1 MPRGCPAAPGSAR
14 LCGVSRSAGWARSR
28 ARYPLGAGER
38 AGAGFF
44 GLRTSRANKTRGRAV
59 APSRPHSYC
68 WGGWGGRG
76 AEQPRRPAQMEPS
89 SGSRDARPAVTP
101 VAAVLPAGGSGER
114 LGGAT
119 PKQFCAVQG
128 RPLVSY
134 TVRAMERISWI
145 SNIIVVVSP
154 EKIEIMKSIIEKYD
168 HRRVM
173 IVKGG
178 VTRHRSI
185 FNGLKVFAENEF
197 SNHLLQKPEVVI
209 IHDAV
214 RPFVEE
220 DILSKV
226 VMAAKEHGAAG
237 AIRPLVST
245 VIASAADG
253 CLDHSLERARYRA
266 SEMPQAFLFDLIYE
280 AYQQCTDYDLDY
292 GTECLH
298 LALKY
303 CKTNAKLVEGTTDL
317 WKVTY
322 KRDLY
327 AAESII
333 KDNLSQQLC
342 VITDV
347 KEAVA
352 QVGFLLHESL
362 KSQIKVEAISIALSK
377 NDSHLQ
383 NIFSGQCYNFVC
395 VTDKKYAIQE
405 TQQLVDMLE
414 KSNIPL
420 LYPVVLILVHLDISE
435 NISFSI
441 GMEELTRIKK
451 FAREV
456 KKQNILV
463 YGLLIQYKDHLLL
476 QETVNSA
483 AALIMALI
491 KDRNPELIGQLLVA

>member
-1 MPRGCPAAPGSAR
+1 
-14 LCGVSRSAGWARSR
+14 
-28 ARYPLGAGER
+28 
-38 AGAGFF
+38 
-44 GLRTSRANKTRGRAV
+44 
-59 APSRPHSYC
+59 
-68 WGGWGGRG
+68 
-76 AEQPRRPAQMEPS
+76 MEPS
-89 SGSRDARPAVTP
+89 PGCRDARPAVTP

-145 SNIIVVVSP
+145 ADIIVVVSP
-154 EKIEIMKSIIEKYD
+154 ENIEIMKSIIERYGHK
-168 HRRVM
+168 RVT

-178 VTRHRSI
+178 ITRHRSI

-266 SEMPQAFLFDLIYE
+266 SEMPQAFLFDIIYE
-280 AYQQCTDYDLDY
+280 AYRQCTDYDLDY

-303 CKTNAKLVEGTTDL
+303 CKTNAKLVEGTADL

-333 KDNLSQQLC
+333 KDNLSQEVC

-347 KEAVA
+347 REAVA
-352 QVGFLLHESL
+352 QVGFLLHECL
-362 KSQIKVEAISIALSK
+362 KSQIK
-377 NDSHLQ
+377 
-383 NIFSGQCYNFVC
+383 G
-395 VTDKKYAIQE
+395 KKYAIQE

-456 KKQNILV
+456 KKKNILV

>member
-1 MPRGCPAAPGSAR
+1 
-14 LCGVSRSAGWARSR
+14 
-28 ARYPLGAGER
+28 
-38 AGAGFF
+38 
-44 GLRTSRANKTRGRAV
+44 
-59 APSRPHSYC
+59 
-68 WGGWGGRG
+68 
-76 AEQPRRPAQMEPS
+76 MEPS
-89 SGSRDARPAVTP
+89 SGSRGAGPAVMP

-154 EKIEIMKSIIEKYD
+154 ENIETMKSIVEKYG
-168 HRRVM
+168 HKRVM

-178 VTRHRSI
+178 ITRHRSI
-185 FNGLKVFAENEF
+185 FNGLKVFSENEF
-197 SNHLLQKPEVVI
+197 SNQLLQKPEVVI

-226 VMAAKEHGAAG
+226 VIAAKEHGAAG

-245 VIASAADG
+245 VIASTADG

-266 SEMPQAFLFDLIYE
+266 SEMPQAFLFDIIYE
-280 AYQQCTDYDLDY
+280 AYQQCTNYDLDY

-303 CKTNAKLVEGTTDL
+303 CKTNAKLVEGTADL

-322 KRDLY
+322 KRDLH
-327 AAESII
+327 AAESMI
-333 KDNLSQQLC
+333 KDNLSQQVC

-352 QVGFLLHESL
+352 QVGFRLHESL
-362 KSQIKVEAISIALSK
+362 KNQLK
-377 NDSHLQ
+377 
-383 NIFSGQCYNFVC
+383 
-395 VTDKKYAIQE
+395 DKKYAIQE
-405 TQQLVDMLE
+405 TQQLADMLE

-420 LYPVVLILVHLDISE
+420 LYPVVLISVHLDISE

-451 FAREV
+451 FAREM
-456 KKQNILV
+456 KKKNILV
-463 YGLLIQYKDHLLL
+463 YGLLIQDKDHLLL
-476 QETVNSA
+476 QDTVNSA

-491 KDRNPELIGQLLVA
+491 KDRNAELIGQLLVA

>member
-1 MPRGCPAAPGSAR
+1 MDPGTGSRGVSPAAMA
-14 LCGVSRSAGWARSR
+14 
-28 ARYPLGAGER
+28 
-38 AGAGFF
+38 
-44 GLRTSRANKTRGRAV
+44 
-59 APSRPHSYC
+59 
-68 WGGWGGRG
+68 
-76 AEQPRRPAQMEPS
+76 
-89 SGSRDARPAVTP
+89 

-128 RPLVSY
+128 RPLVSFA
-134 TVRAMERISWI
+134 VRAMERINWI
-145 SNIIVVVSP
+145 SDIIVVVSP
-154 EKIEIMKSIIEKYD
+154 ENVETMKSIIEKYG
-168 HRRVM
+168 HKRVT

-178 VTRHRSI
+178 ITRHRSI
-185 FNGLKVFAENEF
+185 FNGLKVFAENQF
-197 SNHLLQKPEVVI
+197 SNYLLQKPEVVI

-245 VIASAADG
+245 VIASAPDG
-253 CLDHSLERARYRA
+253 FLDHSLERAKYRA
-266 SEMPQAFLFDLIYE
+266 SEMPQAFLFDIIYQ

-303 CKTNAKLVEGTTDL
+303 CKTNAKLVEGTADL

-333 KDNLSQQLC
+333 KDSLSQQVC
-342 VITDV
+342 VIADV

-352 QVGFLLHESL
+352 QVGFRLHESL
-362 KSQIKVEAISIALSK
+362 KSQIEVEAISISLSK

-383 NIFSGQCYNFVC
+383 NDFSGECCNFVC
-395 VTDKKYAIQE
+395 INDKKYDIGE

-420 LYPVVLILVHLDISE
+420 LYPVVLILVHLDSSE
-435 NISFSI
+435 SVSFSI
-441 GMEELTRIKK
+441 GVEELTRIKK
-451 FAREV
+451 FASEV
-456 KKQNILV
+456 KKKNILV
-463 YGLLIQYKDHLLL
+463 YGLLIQYK
-476 QETVNSA
+476 
-483 AALIMALI
+483 
-491 KDRNPELIGQLLVA
+491 

>member
-1 MPRGCPAAPGSAR
+1 M
-14 LCGVSRSAGWARSR
+14 
-28 ARYPLGAGER
+28 
-38 AGAGFF
+38 
-44 GLRTSRANKTRGRAV
+44 KT
-59 APSRPHSYC
+59 
-68 WGGWGGRG
+68 
-76 AEQPRRPAQMEPS
+76 
-89 SGSRDARPAVTP
+89 
-101 VAAVLPAGGSGER
+101 
-114 LGGAT
+114 
-119 PKQFCAVQG
+119 
-128 RPLVSY
+128 
-134 TVRAMERISWI
+134 
-145 SNIIVVVSP
+145 
-154 EKIEIMKSIIEKYD
+154 IIEKYG
-168 HRRVM
+168 HKKVTV
-173 IVKGG
+173 VKGG
-178 VTRHRSI
+178 ITRHRSI

-197 SNHLLQKPEVVI
+197 SSHLLQKPEVVI

-220 DILSKV
+220 DIVAKV

-266 SEMPQAFLFDLIYE
+266 SEMPQAFLFDTIYE

-298 LALKY
+298 LVLKY

-333 KDNLSQQLC
+333 KDNLSQQVC
-342 VITDV
+342 VITNV
-347 KEAVA
+347 KETLT
-352 QVGFLLHESL
+352 QVGFLLPESL
-362 KSQIKVEAISIALSK
+362 KSQIKVEAISRSLSK

-383 NIFSGQCYNFVC
+383 NIISGQCYNFVC
-395 VTDKKYAIQE
+395 VNDKRCAIQE
-405 TQQLVDMLE
+405 IQELVDMLE

-420 LYPVVLILVHLDISE
+420 LYPVVLISVHLDISE
-435 NISFSI
+435 NNSFSV
-441 GMEELTRIKK
+441 GMEDLTMIKK
-451 FAREV
+451 FARET
-456 KKQNILV
+456 KKKNILV
-463 YGLLIQYKDHLLL
+463 YGLFIQCKDSLLL

-483 AALIMALI
+483 ASLIMALI

>member
-1 MPRGCPAAPGSAR
+1 
-14 LCGVSRSAGWARSR
+14 
-28 ARYPLGAGER
+28 
-38 AGAGFF
+38 
-44 GLRTSRANKTRGRAV
+44 
-59 APSRPHSYC
+59 
-68 WGGWGGRG
+68 
-76 AEQPRRPAQMEPS
+76 MEPG
-89 SGSRDARPAVTP
+89 SGSRDAGPAAKP

-134 TVRAMERISWI
+134 TVRAMERVSWI
-145 SNIIVVVSP
+145 SDIIVVVSP
-154 EKIEIMKSIIEKYD
+154 ENIETMKSIIEKYG
-168 HRRVM
+168 HKRVT

-178 VTRHRSI
+178 ITRHRSI
-185 FNGLKVFAENEF
+185 FNGLKVFAENQF
-197 SNHLLQKPEVVI
+197 SSHLLQKPEVVI

-220 DILSKV
+220 DILLKV

-237 AIRPLVST
+237 AICPLVST

-266 SEMPQAFLFDLIYE
+266 SEMPQAFLFDIIYQ
-280 AYQQCTDYDLDY
+280 AYQQCTDHDLDY

-303 CKTNAKLVEGTTDL
+303 CKTNAKLVEGTADL

-333 KDNLSQQLC
+333 KDNLSQQIC
-342 VITDV
+342 IITDV
-347 KEAVA
+347 KEAIV

-362 KSQIKVEAISIALSK
+362 KSQVKVEAISISQSK
-377 NDSHLQ
+377 YDSHLE
-383 NIFSGQCYNFVC
+383 NLFSGQCYNFVC
-395 VTDKKYAIQE
+395 INDKKYATEEI
-405 TQQLVDMLE
+405 QQLVDMLE

-420 LYPVVLILVHLDISE
+420 LYPVVLILVHLNISE

-441 GMEELTRIKK
+441 ELEELSRIKK

-456 KKQNILV
+456 KNKNILV
-463 YGLLIQYKDHLLL
+463 YGLLIQYK
-476 QETVNSA
+476 
-483 AALIMALI
+483 
-491 KDRNPELIGQLLVA
+491 

>member
-1 MPRGCPAAPGSAR
+1 
-14 LCGVSRSAGWARSR
+14 
-28 ARYPLGAGER
+28 
-38 AGAGFF
+38 
-44 GLRTSRANKTRGRAV
+44 
-59 APSRPHSYC
+59 
-68 WGGWGGRG
+68 
-76 AEQPRRPAQMEPS
+76 MEP
-89 SGSRDARPAVTP
+89 GGCDMGPAVKA

-134 TVRAMERISWI
+134 TVRAMERVSWI
-145 SNIIVVVSP
+145 SDIIVVVSP
-154 EKIEIMKSIIEKYD
+154 ENIETMKSIIKKYG
-168 HRRVM
+168 HQRVT
-173 IVKGG
+173 VAEGG
-178 VTRHRSI
+178 ITRHRSI
-185 FNGLKVFAENEF
+185 FNGLKLFSENEF
-197 SNHLLQKPEVVI
+197 SNCLLQKPEVVI

-220 DILSKV
+220 DILRKV
-226 VMAAKEHGAAG
+226 VMAAKEYGAAG

-266 SEMPQAFLFDLIYE
+266 SEMPQAFLFDVIYQ

-303 CKTNAKLVEGTTDL
+303 CKTNAKLVEGTADL

-333 KDNLSQQLC
+333 KDSLSQQIC
-342 VITDV
+342 IITDA
-347 KEAVA
+347 KEAVV

-362 KSQIKVEAISIALSK
+362 RSQIKVEAVSVSLSK
-377 NDSHLQ
+377 CDSHLQ
-383 NIFSGQCYNFVC
+383 NTFSGQCYNFVC
-395 VTDKKYAIQE
+395 INDNKYAIE
-405 TQQLVDMLE
+405 EIQQLVDMLE
-414 KSNIPL
+414 ESNVPL
-420 LYPVVLILVHLDISE
+420 LHPVILISVHLNSSE
-435 NISFSI
+435 NTSFSI
-441 GMEELTRIKK
+441 DLEELTRMKK

-456 KKQNILV
+456 KRKNILV
-463 YGLLIQYKDHLLL
+463 YGLLIQHKDNLPL

>member
-1 MPRGCPAAPGSAR
+1 
-14 LCGVSRSAGWARSR
+14 
-28 ARYPLGAGER
+28 
-38 AGAGFF
+38 
-44 GLRTSRANKTRGRAV
+44 
-59 APSRPHSYC
+59 
-68 WGGWGGRG
+68 
-76 AEQPRRPAQMEPS
+76 MEPS
-89 SGSRDARPAVTP
+89 SGSRDARPAGTL
-101 VAAVLPAGGSGER
+101 VAVVLPAGGSGER

-128 RPLVSY
+128 RPLISY

-145 SNIIVVVSP
+145 SDIIVVVSP
-154 EKIEIMKSIIEKYD
+154 ENVETMKSIIEKYS
-168 HRRVM
+168 HKRVTV
-173 IVKGG
+173 VKGG
-178 VTRHRSI
+178 ITRHRSI
-185 FNGLKVFAENEF
+185 FNGLKVFAESEL
-197 SNHLLQKPEVVI
+197 SNHLLQKPEIVI

-226 VMAAKEHGAAG
+226 VMAAKEYGAAG

-266 SEMPQAFLFDLIYE
+266 SEMPQAFLFDIIYK

-303 CKTNAKLVEGTTDL
+303 CETNAKLVEGPADL

-333 KDNLSQQLC
+333 KDNLSQEVC

-352 QVGFLLHESL
+352 QVGFHFHESL
-362 KSQIKVEAISIALSK
+362 KSQIKVEAFSVSLSK
-377 NDSHLQ
+377 IDSHLQ
-383 NIFSGQCYNFVC
+383 SIFSAQCYNFVC
-395 VTDKKYAIQE
+395 VNDKKYAIEE
-405 TQQLVDMLE
+405 TQHLVDMLE
-414 KSNIPL
+414 KSNTPL
-420 LYPVVLILVHLDISE
+420 LNPVVLILVQLDISE
-435 NISFSI
+435 KVSFNI

-456 KKQNILV
+456 KKKNILV
-463 YGLLIQYKDHLLL
+463 YGLLMQYK
-476 QETVNSA
+476 
-483 AALIMALI
+483 
-491 KDRNPELIGQLLVA
+491 

>member
-1 MPRGCPAAPGSAR
+1 MELGSPGAAPG
-14 LCGVSRSAGWARSR
+14 GVSVS
-28 ARYPLGAGER
+28 
-38 AGAGFF
+38 
-44 GLRTSRANKTRGRAV
+44 
-59 APSRPHSYC
+59 
-68 WGGWGGRG
+68 
-76 AEQPRRPAQMEPS
+76 
-89 SGSRDARPAVTP
+89 
-101 VAAVLPAGGSGER
+101 AVLPAGGSGER

-134 TVRAMERISWI
+134 AVRAMERISWI
-145 SNIIVVVSP
+145 SDVIVVVSP
-154 EKIEIMKSIIEKYD
+154 ENTETMKTIIEKYG
-168 HRRVM
+168 HKKVTV
-173 IVKGG
+173 VKGG
-178 VTRHRSI
+178 ITRHRSI

-197 SNHLLQKPEVVI
+197 SSHLLQKPEVVI

-220 DILSKV
+220 DIVAKV

-266 SEMPQAFLFDLIYE
+266 SEMPQAFLFDTIYE

-298 LALKY
+298 LVLKY
-303 CKTNAKLVEGTTDL
+303 CKTNAKLVEGTADL

-327 AAESII
+327 AADSII
-333 KDNLSQQLC
+333 KDNLSQQVC
-342 VITDV
+342 VITNV
-347 KEAVA
+347 KETLA
-352 QVGFLLHESL
+352 QVGFLLPESL
-362 KSQIKVEAISIALSK
+362 KSQIK
-377 NDSHLQ
+377 
-383 NIFSGQCYNFVC
+383 
-395 VTDKKYAIQE
+395 DKRCAIQE
-405 TQQLVDMLE
+405 IQELVDMLE

-420 LYPVVLILVHLDISE
+420 LYPVVLISLHLDISE
-435 NISFSI
+435 NNSFSI
-441 GMEELTRIKK
+441 GMEDLTMIKK
-451 FAREV
+451 FARET
-456 KKQNILV
+456 KKKNILV
-463 YGLLIQYKDHLLL
+463 YGLLIQCKDPLLL

>member
-1 MPRGCPAAPGSAR
+1 
-14 LCGVSRSAGWARSR
+14 
-28 ARYPLGAGER
+28 
-38 AGAGFF
+38 
-44 GLRTSRANKTRGRAV
+44 
-59 APSRPHSYC
+59 
-68 WGGWGGRG
+68 
-76 AEQPRRPAQMEPS
+76 MEPS
-89 SGSRDARPAVTP
+89 SGSRDAGPAVRP

-134 TVRAMERISWI
+134 TVRAMERIGWI
-145 SNIIVVVSP
+145 SDIIVVVSP
-154 EKIEIMKSIIEKYD
+154 ENVETMKSIIEKYG
-168 HRRVM
+168 HKRVTV
-173 IVKGG
+173 VKGG
-178 VTRHRSI
+178 ITRHRSI

-197 SNHLLQKPEVVI
+197 SDHLLQKPEVVI

-245 VIASAADG
+245 VIACAADG

-266 SEMPQAFLFDLIYE
+266 SEMPQAFLFDIIYE

-303 CKTNAKLVEGTTDL
+303 CKTNAKLIEGTADL

-322 KRDLY
+322 RRDLY

-333 KDNLSQQLC
+333 KDNLSQQVC

-347 KEAVA
+347 KEVVA
-352 QVGFLLHESL
+352 QVGSLLHESL
-362 KSQIKVEAISIALSK
+362 QSQIKVEAMSASLSK

-383 NIFSGQCYNFVC
+383 NILSGHCYNFVC
-395 VTDKKYAIQE
+395 VNDKKCAIQE
-405 TQQLVDMLE
+405 TQQLVDVLE

-420 LYPVVLILVHLDISE
+420 LYPVVLILVHLDVSE

-451 FAREV
+451 FAREL
-456 KKQNILV
+456 KKKNILV
-463 YGLLIQYKDHLLL
+463 YGLLIQYKDQLLL

>member
-1 MPRGCPAAPGSAR
+1 
-14 LCGVSRSAGWARSR
+14 
-28 ARYPLGAGER
+28 
-38 AGAGFF
+38 
-44 GLRTSRANKTRGRAV
+44 
-59 APSRPHSYC
+59 
-68 WGGWGGRG
+68 
-76 AEQPRRPAQMEPS
+76 MEPS
-89 SGSRDARPAVTP
+89 PGSRDARPGVAP

-145 SNIIVVVSP
+145 ADIIVVVSP
-154 EKIEIMKSIIEKYD
+154 ENIEIMKSIIERYGHK
-168 HRRVM
+168 RVT

-178 VTRHRSI
+178 ITRHRSI

-197 SNHLLQKPEVVI
+197 SNHLQKPEVVI

-266 SEMPQAFLFDLIYE
+266 SEMPQAFLFDIIYE

-303 CKTNAKLVEGTTDL
+303 CKTNAKLVEGTADL

-333 KDNLSQQLC
+333 KDNLSQQVC

-347 KEAVA
+347 NEAVA
-352 QVGFLLHESL
+352 QVGFLLHECL
-362 KSQIKVEAISIALSK
+362 KSQIK
-377 NDSHLQ
+377 
-383 NIFSGQCYNFVC
+383 
-395 VTDKKYAIQE
+395 
-405 TQQLVDMLE
+405 
-414 KSNIPL
+414 
-420 LYPVVLILVHLDISE
+420 VHLDISE

-456 KKQNILV
+456 KKKNILV
-463 YGLLIQYKDHLLL
+463 YGLLIQYKDNLLL

>member
-1 MPRGCPAAPGSAR
+1 MEPGS
-14 LCGVSRSAGWARSR
+14 GSG
-28 ARYPLGAGER
+28 GAG
-38 AGAGFF
+38 
-44 GLRTSRANKTRGRAV
+44 
-59 APSRPHSYC
+59 
-68 WGGWGGRG
+68 
-76 AEQPRRPAQMEPS
+76 
-89 SGSRDARPAVTP
+89 PAVTP

-114 LGGAT
+114 LGSAT

-145 SNIIVVVSP
+145 SKIIVVVSP
-154 EKIEIMKSIIEKYD
+154 ENIETMKSIIEKYG
-168 HRRVM
+168 HERVM
-173 IVKGG
+173 IVEGG
-178 VTRHRSI
+178 ITRHRSI

-226 VMAAKEHGAAG
+226 VLAAKEHGAAG

-266 SEMPQAFLFDLIYE
+266 SEMPQAFLFDVIYE

-303 CKTNAKLVEGTTDL
+303 CNTNAKLVEGTADL

-333 KDNLSQQLC
+333 KDNLSQQVC
-342 VITDV
+342 VITYV

-352 QVGFLLHESL
+352 QVGFLLHEYL
-362 KSQIKVEAISIALSK
+362 KSQIK
-377 NDSHLQ
+377 
-383 NIFSGQCYNFVC
+383 
-395 VTDKKYAIQE
+395 DKKYAIQE

-420 LYPVVLILVHLDISE
+420 LYPVVLISVHLGVSE

-456 KKQNILV
+456 KKKNILV

>member
-1 MPRGCPAAPGSAR
+1 
-14 LCGVSRSAGWARSR
+14 
-28 ARYPLGAGER
+28 
-38 AGAGFF
+38 
-44 GLRTSRANKTRGRAV
+44 
-59 APSRPHSYC
+59 
-68 WGGWGGRG
+68 
-76 AEQPRRPAQMEPS
+76 
-89 SGSRDARPAVTP
+89 
-101 VAAVLPAGGSGER
+101 
-114 LGGAT
+114 
-119 PKQFCAVQG
+119 
-128 RPLVSY
+128 
-134 TVRAMERISWI
+134 RIDWI

-154 EKIEIMKSIIEKYD
+154 ENIETMKSIIEKYG
-168 HRRVM
+168 HKRVM
-173 IVKGG
+173 VVQGG
-178 VTRHRSI
+178 ITRHRSI

-197 SNHLLQKPEVVI
+197 STHLLKKPEVVI

-220 DILSKV
+220 DILLKV

-253 CLDHSLERARYRA
+253 SLDHSLERARYRA
-266 SEMPQAFLFDLIYE
+266 SEMPQAFLFDIIYE

-303 CKTNAKLVEGTTDL
+303 CKTNAKLVEGPADL

-333 KDNLSQQLC
+333 KDNLSQQVC
-342 VITDV
+342 VITEV

-362 KSQIKVEAISIALSK
+362 KSQIKIEAVSTSLSK
-377 NDSHLQ
+377 NDNHLQ
-383 NIFSGQCYNFVC
+383 NILSGQCYNFVC
-395 VTDKKYAIQE
+395 VNDKNCATQE

-420 LYPVVLILVHLDISE
+420 LYPVVLILVHVDISE

-441 GMEELTRIKK
+441 GMEEVTMIKK

-456 KKQNILV
+456 KQKNILA
-463 YGLLIQYKDHLLL
+463 YGLLIQYK
-476 QETVNSA
+476 
-483 AALIMALI
+483 
-491 KDRNPELIGQLLVA
+491 

>member
-1 MPRGCPAAPGSAR
+1 RVG
-14 LCGVSRSAGWARSR
+14 
-28 ARYPLGAGER
+28 
-38 AGAGFF
+38 
-44 GLRTSRANKTRGRAV
+44 
-59 APSRPHSYC
+59 
-68 WGGWGGRG
+68 
-76 AEQPRRPAQMEPS
+76 
-89 SGSRDARPAVTP
+89 
-101 VAAVLPAGGSGER
+101 
-114 LGGAT
+114 
-119 PKQFCAVQG
+119 
-128 RPLVSY
+128 
-134 TVRAMERISWI
+134 WI

-154 EKIEIMKSIIEKYD
+154 ENTEKMKSIIEKYG
-168 HRRVM
+168 HKRVT

-178 VTRHRSI
+178 RTRHRSI
-185 FNGLKVFAENEF
+185 FNGLKVFAENQF

-220 DILSKV
+220 DIISKV

-266 SEMPQAFLFDLIYE
+266 SEMPQAFLFDIIYK

-303 CKTNAKLVEGTTDL
+303 CKTNAKLVEGTADL

-333 KDNLSQQLC
+333 KDSLSQHVC
-342 VITDV
+342 VITTG

-352 QVGFLLHESL
+352 QVRFLLQESL
-362 KSQIKVEAISIALSK
+362 KSQITIEAISLSLSI
-377 NDSHLQ
+377 NDSHVQ
-383 NIFSGQCYNFVC
+383 SSFSGQCYNFIC
-395 VTDKKYAIQE
+395 INDNKYDIQE

-414 KSNIPL
+414 KSNIPV
-420 LYPVVLILVHLDISE
+420 LYPIVLISVHLDISE
-435 NISFSI
+435 NISFHI

-451 FAREV
+451 FARDV
-456 KKQNILV
+456 KNKNILV
-463 YGLLIQYKDHLLL
+463 YSLLIQCK
-476 QETVNSA
+476 
-483 AALIMALI
+483 
-491 KDRNPELIGQLLVA
+491 

>member
-1 MPRGCPAAPGSAR
+1 
-14 LCGVSRSAGWARSR
+14 
-28 ARYPLGAGER
+28 
-38 AGAGFF
+38 
-44 GLRTSRANKTRGRAV
+44 
-59 APSRPHSYC
+59 
-68 WGGWGGRG
+68 
-76 AEQPRRPAQMEPS
+76 MEP
-89 SGSRDARPAVTP
+89 GGCDMGPAVKA

-134 TVRAMERISWI
+134 TVRAMERVSWI
-145 SNIIVVVSP
+145 SDIIVVVSP
-154 EKIEIMKSIIEKYD
+154 ENIETMKSIIKKYG
-168 HRRVM
+168 HQRVT
-173 IVKGG
+173 VAEGG
-178 VTRHRSI
+178 ITRHRSI
-185 FNGLKVFAENEF
+185 FNGLKLFSENEF
-197 SNHLLQKPEVVI
+197 SNCLLQKPEVVI

-220 DILSKV
+220 DILRKV
-226 VMAAKEHGAAG
+226 VMAAKEYGAAG

-266 SEMPQAFLFDLIYE
+266 SEMPQAFLFDVIYQ

-303 CKTNAKLVEGTTDL
+303 CKTNAKLVEGTADL

-333 KDNLSQQLC
+333 KDSLSQQIC
-342 VITDV
+342 IITDA
-347 KEAVA
+347 KEAVV

-362 KSQIKVEAISIALSK
+362 RSQIKD
-377 NDSHLQ
+377 N
-383 NIFSGQCYNFVC
+383 
-395 VTDKKYAIQE
+395 KYAIE
-405 TQQLVDMLE
+405 EIQQLVDMLE
-414 KSNIPL
+414 ESNVPL
-420 LYPVVLILVHLDISE
+420 LHPVILISVHLNSSE
-435 NISFSI
+435 NTSFSI
-441 GMEELTRIKK
+441 DLEELTRMKK

-456 KKQNILV
+456 KRKNILV
-463 YGLLIQYKDHLLL
+463 YGLLIQHKDNLPL

>member
-1 MPRGCPAAPGSAR
+1 M
-14 LCGVSRSAGWARSR
+14 
-28 ARYPLGAGER
+28 R
-38 AGAGFF
+38 AG
-44 GLRTSRANKTRGRAV
+44 GRAV
-59 APSRPHSYC
+59 PA
-68 WGGWGGRG
+68 GRG
-76 AEQPRRPAQMEPS
+76 AEMEPRGVS
-89 SGSRDARPAVTP
+89 VS
-101 VAAVLPAGGSGER
+101 AVLPAGGSGER
-114 LGGAT
+114 LGGTT

-134 TVRAMERISWI
+134 AVRAMERISWI
-145 SNIIVVVSP
+145 SDIIVVVSS
-154 EKIEIMKSIIEKYD
+154 ENIATMKTIIEKYG
-168 HRRVM
+168 HKRVM
-173 IVKGG
+173 VVEGG

-185 FNGLKVFAENEF
+185 FNGLKVFAEKEF
-197 SNHLLQKPEVVI
+197 SSHLLQKPEVVI

-266 SEMPQAFLFDLIYE
+266 SEMPQAFLFNVIYE

-292 GTECLH
+292 GTECLD

-333 KDNLSQQLC
+333 KDNLSQEVC
-342 VITDV
+342 VITDA
-347 KEAVA
+347 KETAA
-352 QVGFLLHESL
+352 QVGFLLSESL
-362 KSQIKVEAISIALSK
+362 KSQIKVEAVSTSQSK

-383 NIFSGQCYNFVC
+383 NILSGQCYNFVC
-395 VTDKKYAIQE
+395 VNDKNCAIQE

-414 KSNIPL
+414 KSDVPL
-420 LYPVVLILVHLDISE
+420 FYPVVLILVHLDTSE
-435 NISFSI
+435 YNSFSI
-441 GMEELTRIKK
+441 GVEELTSIKK
-451 FAREV
+451 FARET
-456 KKQNILV
+456 KKKNILV
-463 YGLLIQYKDHLLL
+463 YGLLIQYKDPLLL

-483 AALIMALI
+483 ATLIMALI
-491 KDRNPELIGQLLVA
+491 KDRNTGLIGQLLVA

>member
-1 MPRGCPAAPGSAR
+1 MSTFSVFV
-14 LCGVSRSAGWARSR
+14 L
-28 ARYPLGAGER
+28 
-38 AGAGFF
+38 FF
-44 GLRTSRANKTRGRAV
+44 S
-59 APSRPHSYC
+59 
-68 WGGWGGRG
+68 
-76 AEQPRRPAQMEPS
+76 
-89 SGSRDARPAVTP
+89 
-101 VAAVLPAGGSGER
+101 
-114 LGGAT
+114 
-119 PKQFCAVQG
+119 
-128 RPLVSY
+128 
-134 TVRAMERISWI
+134 RISWI

-154 EKIEIMKSIIEKYD
+154 ENIETMKSIIEKYG
-168 HRRVM
+168 HKRVM

-178 VTRHRSI
+178 ITRHRSI
-185 FNGLKVFAENEF
+185 FNGLKVFVENEF

-266 SEMPQAFLFDLIYE
+266 SEMPQAFLFDIIYE
-280 AYQQCTDYDLDY
+280 AYQQCTDCDLDY

-303 CKTNAKLVEGTTDL
+303 CKTNAKLVEGTADL

-333 KDNLSQQLC
+333 KDNLSQQVC
-342 VITDV
+342 VITDM

-352 QVGFLLHESL
+352 QIGFLLHESL
-362 KSQIKVEAISIALSK
+362 KSQVKVEAISISLSR
-377 NDSHLQ
+377 NDSHLE

-395 VTDKKYAIQE
+395 INDKKYAIQE

-414 KSNIPL
+414 KSNLPL
-420 LYPVVLILVHLDISE
+420 LYPVVLISMHLDISE
-435 NISFSI
+435 DISFSI

-451 FAREV
+451 FAGEM
-456 KKQNILV
+456 KKKNILV
-463 YGLLIQYKDHLLL
+463 YGLLIQYKDHLVL

>member
-1 MPRGCPAAPGSAR
+1 
-14 LCGVSRSAGWARSR
+14 
-28 ARYPLGAGER
+28 
-38 AGAGFF
+38 
-44 GLRTSRANKTRGRAV
+44 
-59 APSRPHSYC
+59 
-68 WGGWGGRG
+68 
-76 AEQPRRPAQMEPS
+76 
-89 SGSRDARPAVTP
+89 
-101 VAAVLPAGGSGER
+101 
-114 LGGAT
+114 
-119 PKQFCAVQG
+119 
-128 RPLVSY
+128 
-134 TVRAMERISWI
+134 
-145 SNIIVVVSP
+145 
-154 EKIEIMKSIIEKYD
+154 MKSIIEKYG
-168 HRRVM
+168 HQRVTV
-173 IVKGG
+173 VKGG
-178 VTRHRSI
+178 ITRHRSI
-185 FNGLKVFAENEF
+185 FNGLKVFAESELP
-197 SNHLLQKPEVVI
+197 NHLLQKPEVVI

-226 VMAAKEHGAAG
+226 VMAAKEYGAAG

-266 SEMPQAFLFDLIYE
+266 SEMPQAFSFDIIYK

-303 CKTNAKLVEGTTDL
+303 CETNAKLVEGPADL

-333 KDNLSQQLC
+333 KDNLSQEVC
-342 VITDV
+342 VISNV
-347 KEAVA
+347 KETVA
-352 QVGFLLHESL
+352 QVGLLLHKSL
-362 KSQIKVEAISIALSK
+362 QSQIKVEAISVSLSK
-377 NDSHLQ
+377 IDSHLQ
-383 NIFSGQCYNFVC
+383 SIFSGQCYNFVC
-395 VTDKKYAIQE
+395 VNDKNHAIEE

-414 KSNIPL
+414 KGNIPL
-420 LYPVVLILVHLDISE
+420 LYPVVLIVVHLDISE
-435 NISFSI
+435 EVSSNI

-456 KKQNILV
+456 KKKNILV
-463 YGLLIQYKDHLLL
+463 YGLLMQYKDHLLL

-491 KDRNPELIGQLLVA
+491 KDRNPALIGQLLVA

>member
-1 MPRGCPAAPGSAR
+1 
-14 LCGVSRSAGWARSR
+14 
-28 ARYPLGAGER
+28 
-38 AGAGFF
+38 
-44 GLRTSRANKTRGRAV
+44 
-59 APSRPHSYC
+59 
-68 WGGWGGRG
+68 
-76 AEQPRRPAQMEPS
+76 MEPS
-89 SGSRDARPAVTP
+89 SGSCGVRPAVMS

-119 PKQFCAVQG
+119 PKQFCALQG

-134 TVRAMERISWI
+134 TVRAIERISWI
-145 SNIIVVVSP
+145 SDIIVVVSP
-154 EKIEIMKSIIEKYD
+154 ENVETMKFIIEKYG
-168 HRRVM
+168 HERVK

-178 VTRHRSI
+178 ITRHRSI
-185 FNGLKVFAENEF
+185 FNGLKVFAERES

-226 VMAAKEHGAAG
+226 VVAAKKHGAAG

-266 SEMPQAFLFDLIYE
+266 SEMPQAFLFDIIYK

-292 GTECLH
+292 GTECLD

-303 CKTNAKLVEGTTDL
+303 CRTNAKLVEGTADL

-333 KDNLSQQLC
+333 KDILSHQVY
-342 VITDV
+342 VITNV

-362 KSQIKVEAISIALSK
+362 KSQIKVETISISLSK
-377 NDSHLQ
+377 TDSHLQ
-383 NIFSGQCYNFVC
+383 SIFSGQCYNFVC
-395 VTDKKYAIQE
+395 VNDKECAIQE
-405 TQQLVDMLE
+405 TEPLVEMLE
-414 KSNIPL
+414 KSDIPL
-420 LYPVVLILVHLDISE
+420 LHPVVLILVHLDVSE

-456 KKQNILV
+456 KKKNILV
-463 YGLLIQYKDHLLL
+463 YGLLIQYK
-476 QETVNSA
+476 
-483 AALIMALI
+483 
-491 KDRNPELIGQLLVA
+491 

>member
-1 MPRGCPAAPGSAR
+1 
-14 LCGVSRSAGWARSR
+14 
-28 ARYPLGAGER
+28 
-38 AGAGFF
+38 
-44 GLRTSRANKTRGRAV
+44 
-59 APSRPHSYC
+59 
-68 WGGWGGRG
+68 
-76 AEQPRRPAQMEPS
+76 MEPG
-89 SGSRDARPAVTP
+89 SGSRQAGPAAKPV

-119 PKQFCAVQG
+119 PKQFCTVHG

-145 SNIIVVVSP
+145 SDIIVVVSP
-154 EKIEIMKSIIEKYD
+154 ENIETMKTITQKYG
-168 HRRVM
+168 HKKVTV
-173 IVKGG
+173 VKGG
-178 VTRHRSI
+178 ITRHRSI

-197 SNHLLQKPEVVI
+197 SSCLLQKPEVVV

-220 DILSKV
+220 DILLEV
-226 VMAAKEHGAAG
+226 VMAAKEYGAAG

-245 VIASAADG
+245 VIASSADG

-266 SEMPQAFLFDLIYE
+266 SEMPQAFLFGIIYQ
-280 AYQQCTDYDLDY
+280 AYQQCTDHDLDY

-303 CKTNAKLVEGTTDL
+303 CKIKAKLIEGTADL

-333 KDNLSQQLC
+333 KDNLSQQIC

-347 KEAVA
+347 KEDVV

-362 KSQIKVEAISIALSK
+362 KSQIKVEVISISLFE

-383 NIFSGQCYNFVC
+383 NMFSGQCYNFIYIH
-395 VTDKKYAIQE
+395 DKQSAFQE
-405 TQQLVDMLE
+405 TQLLVDMLE

-420 LYPVVLILVHLDISE
+420 LYPVVLISVHLNSSE
-435 NISFSI
+435 NVSCSI
-441 GMEELTRIKK
+441 EMEELTRIKK

-456 KKQNILV
+456 KKKNIWV
-463 YGLLIQYKDHLLL
+463 YGLVIHYKPPRLHSLKK
-476 QETVNSA
+476 
-483 AALIMALI
+483 MF
-491 KDRNPELIGQLLVA
+491 